1 VHVRRGRCNVD
12 ALADPDRGKRIYS
25 AAQTID
31 LKKRLTWQDPPLFPS
46 SSTKTDR
53 KMKLFNFLVHLYD
66 VLYRL
71 YMKVI
76 GKIRPSTQATTV
88 FGAQFSC
95 VRSDYIQRRI
105 AFFGLFEPNLTYFIT
120 SVLKPGHVF
129 IDVGANIGYFT
140 LLASKWVGA
149 SGKVYA
155 IEASPSTYDLLVANL
170 KLNEVKNVQAINMA
184 VADTDCHVRVKS
196 NDNRNIGANS
206 VQIIAS
212 AEVDSVVGRPLHDI
226 VAPDLGRASFIKI
239 DVEGTENLILPS
251 IFEYFAQLDSDTIIV
266 SEIAEKNA
274 HLVEFAKAKGYSVRA
289 LRNNYA
295 ISHLLIRSFLSLT
308 NEHDFF
314 VIRNVN
320 SYVSNQ
326 YDYVFSRRGNLLADS
341 QGVNG

>member
-1 VHVRRGRCNVD
+1 
-12 ALADPDRGKRIYS
+12 
-25 AAQTID
+25 
-31 LKKRLTWQDPPLFPS
+31 
-46 SSTKTDR
+46 
-53 KMKLFNFLVHLYD
+53 MKLFNFLVYLYD

-76 GKIRPSTQATTV
+76 GKIQPSTQAVTV
-88 FGAQFSC
+88 FGAHFRC
-95 VRSDYIQRRI
+95 MRADYIQRRI
-105 AFFGLFEPNLTYFIT
+105 AFFGLFEPNLTYFIN
-120 SVLKPGHVF
+120 SVLKPGDVF

-140 LLASKWVGA
+140 MLASKCVGA

-155 IEASPSTYDLLVANL
+155 VEASPSTYELLVANL
-170 KLNEVKNVQAINMA
+170 KLNEVKNVQAIHMA
-184 VADTDCHVRVKS
+184 VADKECHVCIQS

-212 AEVDSVVGRPLHDI
+212 AGIDSVVGRPLHDI

-239 DVEGTENLILPS
+239 DVEGAENLILPS
-251 IFEYFAQLDSDTIIV
+251 IFDYFAHLDSDTIIV

-274 HLVEFAKAKGYSVRA
+274 HLIEFAKSKGFSVRA

-295 ISHLLIRSFLSLT
+295 ISHLLIRSFLKLT

-314 VIRNVN
+314 VMRNVN

-326 YDYVFSRRGNLLADS
+326 YDYVFSHRGCLLADS